1 MLLDA
6 DKRVSKLYDLG
17 SMPATVLMSRSMI
30 VQEALAE
37 QSTSK
42 AVMRCTAG
50 EGRAVDDSSV
60 FGWLFSGS
68 FFSCGDWETRDARVQ
83 RERDRLDPMMV
94 RLLDNLHLLPSHQG
108 AGIGRGLLTAVARGA
123 HAHATRPGLYLWCY
137 DKNTRARAFYEHL
150 GAEAVEQIMYAAP
163 DGQSHPEWRYAW
175 RATPFAP

>member
-1 MLLDA
+1 MPVIPPSSGPTKPPPPRLLASPGSDSQDKNRLGARTRSRGMAAA
-6 DKRVSKLYDLG
+6 DEPTFTATLPFSRPQTMVVAGKAQPQATTGLPLPVWAKRIAIGGVLLAMA
-17 SMPATVLMSRSMI
+17 MPATVLMSRSLL

-83 RERDRLDPMMV
+83 RERDQAQANYMAREKA
-94 RLLDNLHLLPSHQG
+94 RQG
-108 AGIGRGLLTAVARGA
+108 
-123 HAHATRPGLYLWCY
+123 Y
-137 DKNTRARAFYEHL
+137 
-150 GAEAVEQIMYAAP
+150 
-163 DGQSHPEWRYAW
+163 
-175 RATPFAP
+175 

>member
-1 MLLDA
+1 MPIVPPSSGPTKPPPPRLLSSPGSDSQDRSRLGARTRSRSTAAA
-6 DKRVSKLYDLG
+6 DEPTFTATLPFSRPQRVVVAAGTAQAQAASGLALPVWAKRVAIGGVLLAMA
-17 SMPATVLMSRSMI
+17 MPATVLMSRSMI

-83 RERDRLDPMMV
+83 RERDQAQANYMAREKA
-94 RLLDNLHLLPSHQG
+94 RQG
-108 AGIGRGLLTAVARGA
+108 
-123 HAHATRPGLYLWCY
+123 Y
-137 DKNTRARAFYEHL
+137 
-150 GAEAVEQIMYAAP
+150 
-163 DGQSHPEWRYAW
+163 
-175 RATPFAP
+175 